1 MEIRAFPPRVC
12 FGPDGCGILMPEFL
26 PPVSTSTTDYYRPVE
41 VFVVQP
47 PKQRY
52 WLHIVLLLATIF
64 TTLVVGARMEFN
76 FQHNQPAFSLNDDDV
91 PFFPLRWILAEPSRL
106 LLGLPF
112 ASTLMLILLAHEMGH
127 YLCCRHYGVNA
138 TLPFFI
144 PAPTLIGTLGA
155 FIRIRSPIRSRT
167 ALFDIGIAGPIAG
180 FVVAVT
186 VLILAMP
193 LSKAMSP
200 SMASPDI
207 QLGYPL
213 IFRLVWYVLPLASL
227 KGSSSGLHSIYF
239 HPTAIAAWVGMF
251 ATALNLLPG
260 GQLDGGH
267 IVFSLAP
274 RAHKTVS
281 RLTILALIP
290 MALYF
295 WAGWLIWAILLRI
308 SGMRH
313 PMVAEWPGVTG
324 VRRWIAGFGLVMLI
338 LTLAPA
344 PFAHSSLLQVLR
356 ELRGR

>member
-1 MEIRAFPPRVC
+1 
-12 FGPDGCGILMPEFL
+12 MPEFL
-26 PPVSTSTTDYYRPVE
+26 PPVSSSTTDYYRPVE

-76 FQHNQPAFSLNDDDV
+76 FQHDQPAFSLSDDDG
-91 PFFPLRWILAEPSRL
+91 PFFPVRWVLAEPSRL
-106 LLGLPF
+106 LLGVPF

-127 YLCCRHYGVNA
+127 YLCCRYYGVNA

-155 FIRIRSPIRSRT
+155 FIRIRSPIRSRA

-186 VLILAMP
+186 VLIFALP
-193 LSKAMSP
+193 LSKVMSP
-200 SMASPDI
+200 ATASPDI

-213 IFRLVWYVLPLASL
+213 IFRLAWYVLPLGLKASA
-227 KGSSSGLHSIYF
+227 SSLHSIYF
-239 HPTAIAAWVGMF
+239 HPCAIAAWVGMF

-274 RAHKTVS
+274 RAHKMVS

-338 LTLAPA
+338 LTLTPA
-344 PFAHSSLLQVLR
+344 PFAHSSLVQILR
-356 ELRGR
+356 SLRSGQ

>member
-1 MEIRAFPPRVC
+1 
-12 FGPDGCGILMPEFL
+12 MPEFL
-26 PPVSTSTTDYYRPVE
+26 PPVSSTTDYYRPVE
-41 VFVVQP
+41 VFVVQR

-52 WLHIVLLLATIF
+52 WLHIILFLVTIF

-76 FQHNQPAFSLNDDDV
+76 FQHNLPAFSLSDDDV
-91 PFFPLRWILAEPSRL
+91 PIFPVRWILSEPSRL

-127 YLCCRHYGVNA
+127 YLCCRYYGVNA

-155 FIRIRSPIRSRT
+155 FIRIRSPIRSRS

-186 VLILAMP
+186 VLLFALP
-193 LSKAMSP
+193 LSKVMS
-200 SMASPDI
+200 SAVAGPDI

-213 IFRLVWYVLPLASL
+213 IFRLAWYVLPLAHL
-227 KGSSSGLHSIYF
+227 KASSSLDSVYF

-267 IVFSLAP
+267 IIFSLAP
-274 RAHKTVS
+274 QAHKTVS
-281 RLTILALIP
+281 RLTIMALIP
-290 MALYF
+290 MAFFF
-295 WAGWLIWAILLRI
+295 WMGWLLWAILLRI

-313 PMVAEWPGVTG
+313 PMVAEWPEVTG
-324 VRRWIAGFGLVMLI
+324 IRRWIAGFGLIMLI

-344 PFAHSSLLQVLR
+344 PFGAHGSLR
-356 ELRGR
+356 ELLPALRDWLHEL

>member
-1 MEIRAFPPRVC
+1 MSIDSYP
-12 FGPDGCGILMPEFL
+12 GIFMSDPTPAL
-26 PPVSTSTTDYYRPVE
+26 PPTIDYYRPSE
-41 VFVVQP
+41 IYLPRPQ
-47 PKQRY
+47 KRRY
-52 WLHIVLLLATIF
+52 WLHILLFLATVF

-76 FQHNQPAFSLNDDDV
+76 FQNNQPAFSMNDDAL
-91 PFFPLRWILAEPSRL
+91 PFFPARWALAEPSRL

-127 YLCCRHYGVNA
+127 YLCCRYYGVYA

-180 FVVAVT
+180 FLVAVA
-186 VLILAMP
+186 VLAFAMP
-193 LSKAMSP
+193 HSKVITIP
-200 SMASPDI
+200 SASSDI

-213 IFRLVWYVLPLASL
+213 VFRVIWAIIPTTT
-227 KGSSSGLHSIYF
+227 LHSSRALHSVYF
-239 HPTAIAAWVGMF
+239 PPTVIAAWVGMF

-267 IVFSLAP
+267 IVFALAP
-274 RAHKTVS
+274 RAHRIVS

-290 MALYF
+290 MAIYF
-295 WAGWLIWAILLRI
+295 WLGWMVWAVLLRI

-313 PMVAEWPGVTG
+313 PMVADWPGVSG
-324 VRRWIAGFGLVMLI
+324 VRRWLAVFALLMLV
-338 LTLAPA
+338 LTLTPA
-344 PFAHSSLLQVLR
+344 PFAHSSLMHVLR
-356 ELRGR
+356 EWRSGQ

>member
-1 MEIRAFPPRVC
+1 
-12 FGPDGCGILMPEFL
+12 MPEFL
-26 PPVSTSTTDYYRPVE
+26 PPVSSSSTTEYYRPVE

-52 WLHIVLLLATIF
+52 WLHVALLLATIF

-76 FQHNQPAFSLNDDDV
+76 FQHNQPAFSLNDDEV
-91 PFFPLRWILAEPSRL
+91 PFFPVRWAMAEPSRL

-127 YLCCRHYGVNA
+127 YLCCRYYGVNA

-186 VLILAMP
+186 VLMFAMP
-193 LSKAMSP
+193 LSKVMSP
-200 SMASPDI
+200 GMAGSDI

-213 IFRLVWYVLPLASL
+213 IFRLAWYVLPLGQL
-227 KGSSSGLHSIYF
+227 KAGSSTLHSVYF

-274 RAHKTVS
+274 GAHKTVS

-295 WAGWLIWAILLRI
+295 WAGWLIWAVLLRI

-338 LTLAPA
+338 LTLAPS
-344 PFAHSSLLQVLR
+344 PFAHSSLLQVFH
-356 ELRGR
+356 ELRGQ

>member
-1 MEIRAFPPRVC
+1 
-12 FGPDGCGILMPEFL
+12 MPEFL
-26 PPVSTSTTDYYRPVE
+26 PPVSSSSTTDYYRPVE
-41 VFVVQP
+41 VFVVKP

-52 WLHIVLLLATIF
+52 WLPIVLLLGTIF

-76 FQHNQPAFSLNDDDV
+76 FQHDQPAFSLNDNGM
-91 PFFPLRWILAEPSRL
+91 PFFPLRWMMAKPSRL
-106 LLGLPF
+106 LLGVPF

-127 YLCCRHYGVNA
+127 YLCCRYYGVNA

-155 FIRIRSPIRSRT
+155 FIRIRSPIRSRA

-180 FVVAVT
+180 FVVALT
-186 VLILAMP
+186 VLIFAMP
-193 LSKAMSP
+193 LSKVMPPAI
-200 SMASPDI
+200 ASPAI

-213 IFRLVWYVLPLASL
+213 IFRLVWYVLPLAQL
-227 KGSSSGLHSIYF
+227 KASSALHSIYF

-274 RAHKTVS
+274 RAHKMVS
-281 RLTILALIP
+281 RFTILALIP

-324 VRRWIAGFGLVMLI
+324 VRRWLAGFGLVLLI
-338 LTLAPA
+338 LTLAPM
-344 PFAHSSLLQVLR
+344 PFAHSSLLEVLR
-356 ELRGR
+356 ELRSGR

>member
-1 MEIRAFPPRVC
+1 
-12 FGPDGCGILMPEFL
+12 MPEFL
-26 PPVSTSTTDYYRPVE
+26 PPVSSSSTTDYYRPVE
-41 VFVVQP
+41 VFVVRP
-47 PKQRY
+47 MKQRY
-52 WLHIVLLLATIF
+52 WLHIALFLATIF

-76 FQHNQPAFSLNDDDV
+76 FQHNQPAFSLNDDEV
-91 PFFPLRWILAEPSRL
+91 PFFPLRWMLAEPSRL
-106 LLGLPF
+106 LLGVPF

-127 YLCCRHYGVNA
+127 YLCCRYYGVNA

-155 FIRIRSPIRSRT
+155 FIRIRSPIRSRA

-180 FVVAVT
+180 FLVAVT
-186 VLILAMP
+186 VLMFALP
-193 LSKAMSP
+193 LSKAMP
-200 SMASPDI
+200 AAMAGPDI

-213 IFRLVWYVLPLASL
+213 IFRLAWYVLPLAQL
-227 KGSSSGLHSIYF
+227 KAGSSSALHSIYF

-274 RAHKTVS
+274 RAHKMVS

-295 WAGWLIWAILLRI
+295 WAGWLLWAVLLRI

-356 ELRGR
+356 ELRGQ

>member
-1 MEIRAFPPRVC
+1 
-12 FGPDGCGILMPEFL
+12 MPEFL
-26 PPVSTSTTDYYRPVE
+26 PPVSSSTTEYYRPVE

-64 TTLVVGARMEFN
+64 TTLVVGARMEAN
-76 FQHNQPAFSLNDDDV
+76 FEHNQPAFSLNDDEV
-91 PFFPLRWILAEPSRL
+91 PLFPLRWMWADPSRI
-106 LLGLPF
+106 LLGVPF

-127 YLCCRHYGVNA
+127 YLCCRYYGVNA

-155 FIRIRSPIRSRT
+155 FIRIRSPIRSRA

-186 VLILAMP
+186 VLIFALP
-193 LSKAMSP
+193 LSKVMSP
-200 SMASPDI
+200 GMAGSDI

-213 IFRLVWYVLPLASL
+213 IFRLAWYVLPLGQLKAST
-227 KGSSSGLHSIYF
+227 SALHSIYF

-344 PFAHSSLLQVLR
+344 PFGHSSLVQVFR
-356 ELRGR
+356 ELRGQ